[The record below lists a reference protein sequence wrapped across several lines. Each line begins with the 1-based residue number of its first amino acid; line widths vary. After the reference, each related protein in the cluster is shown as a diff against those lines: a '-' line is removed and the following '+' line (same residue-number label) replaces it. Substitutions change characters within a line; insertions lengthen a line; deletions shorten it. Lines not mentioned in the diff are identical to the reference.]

1 MIAAVGGFLAAVQ
14 YGVVNPEMV
23 GWHVSGHA
31 LMMVILGGKGTVLGP
46 VLGTTTLMLVEE
58 GFQVLTKHW
67 QLLTGVVIVLVAL
80 FLPKGLV
87 GLKIFKKA
95 P

>member
-1 MIAAVGGFLAAVQ
+1 M
-14 YGVVNPEMV
+14 
-23 GWHVSGHA
+23 
-31 LMMVILGGKGTVLGP
+31 LGP
-46 VLGTTTLMLVEE
+46 ILGTTTLMLVEE
-58 GFQVLTKHW
+58 GFQMLTKHW

-87 GLKIFKKA
+87 ELKLFKKA